1 MNMASLPKCPHCG
14 SKEVSRVEGFYRCA
28 GCLTDFGRVPYDDNG
43 VPMIEACSGLRF
55 RFGDLINGSVRLR
68 MGQDG
73 DVCLYEIYDSNG
85 GGLNKH
91 ADMLDKAAW
100 DKFRKEL
107 FNKVYVNDWNKEY
120 IPVND
125 GTPVIT
131 DQDWELSVIV
141 DENEEYI
148 FRGYGAFPVYWD
160 KFMKLLKP
168 ILANLEA

>member
-14 SKEVSRVEGFYRCA
+14 YKEVSRVEGFYRCA
-28 GCLTDFGRVPYDDNG
+28 GCLSDFGRVPYDDNG

>member
-1 MNMASLPKCPHCG
+1 
-14 SKEVSRVEGFYRCA
+14 
-28 GCLTDFGRVPYDDNG
+28 
-43 VPMIEACSGLRF
+43 MIEACSGLRF

-168 ILANLEA
+168 ILANLEV